1 MRSGKVT
8 PGPGAPALSQ
18 CTGLRRPVR
27 GATCAGLRRAGMYGA
42 AGKGHAASRSQE
54 GRGMRG
60 EQDGGKITQAYQDHR
75 PYLVD
80 LAFRMLGDIGAA
92 EDIVQDAFTRL
103 MATNLGEIED
113 KRGWLIVVTSRLCL
127 DQIKSA
133 RSRRERAHDASE
145 IEFVAP
151 PPSPLADPADR
162 VTFDDGV
169 RLALLV
175 VLQQLSPAER
185 VVVVLHDIFQ
195 MPFDTVAETVGRS
208 APACRQLASRARQKI
223 AAGPGSARFDIASA
237 EHRLVTEKFIAAC
250 STGDLSGLLEVLA
263 PDAWGEVDLGP
274 GVSELGVF
282 RGADRVAQNL
292 LRFWGHGAALVS
304 LPIGGQPAVL
314 AFTRRQL
321 AGVLMFTMRGELIQA
336 IHVVADPRKLDFLRS
351 QLTAPS

>member
-1 MRSGKVT
+1 
-8 PGPGAPALSQ
+8 
-18 CTGLRRPVR
+18 
-27 GATCAGLRRAGMYGA
+27 
-42 AGKGHAASRSQE
+42 
-54 GRGMRG
+54 MRG
-60 EQDGGKITQAYQDHR
+60 EQDGGKISQVYQDHR

-103 MATNLGEIED
+103 MAAKLGEIED
-113 KRGWLIVVTSRLCL
+113 ERGWLIVVTSRLCL

-151 PPSPLADPADR
+151 PQSGLADPADR

-185 VVVVLHDIFQ
+185 VVFVLHDIFR

-208 APACRQLASRARQKI
+208 TGACRQLASRARQKI

-237 EHRLVTEKFIAAC
+237 EHRQVTEKFIAAC
-250 STGDLSGLLEVLA
+250 SNGDLSGLLEVLA
-263 PDAWGEVDLGP
+263 PDAWGDVDLGP
-274 GVSELGVF
+274 AAARFDVVV
-282 RGADRVAQNL
+282 GAENIARNL
-292 LRFWGHGAALVS
+292 LRFWGQGATLVS
-304 LPIGGQPAVL
+304 HPVAGQPAVL
-314 AFTRRQL
+314 AFTGREL
-321 AGVLMFTMRGELIQA
+321 AGVLVFTMRGELIQA
-336 IHVVADPRKLDFLRS
+336 VHVIGDPRKLDFVSS
-351 QLTAPS
+351 QLTALA